1 MQGKPTKQHTRKTLE
16 RVIRKQ
22 VVSHLETNDL
32 MDPYQH
38 GSRHTDFAKAYD
50 EIDHVKHL
58 QGVPKKVSLLTT
70 ISGKKGHFFGTPC
83 SWLN

>member
-50 EIDHVKHL
+50 EIDHVINL
-58 QGVPKKVSLLTT
+58 QGVPKKCPFLPLLVVRRDTFLVRPVD
-70 ISGKKGHFFGTPC
+70 K
-83 SWLN
+83 